1 MDKVSTVSEFL
12 ELGPAKLRSM
22 RIGVYDRS
30 PASEWLSRHHLLES
44 GVAYPIM
51 NPDPQQYPGEIIEK
65 DLAQGKIDAAIVWGP
80 IAGYF
85 ARRVKTPELVVLP
98 LKSEPGVRLDY
109 EMAMGV
115 RYGER
120 EWKQQVESLIDSHLS
135 DIQAIL
141 KDYGVPLVDASYGAP
156 KN

>member
-1 MDKVSTVSEFL
+1 V
-12 ELGPAKLRSM
+12 
-22 RIGVYDRS
+22 
-30 PASEWLSRHHLLES
+30 WLSQHQLVES
-44 GVAYPIM
+44 GVPYQMM

-65 DLAQGKIDAAIVWGP
+65 DLASGKLDAAIVWGP

-85 ARRVKTPELVVLP
+85 AQRVKTPQLVVLP
-98 LKSEPGVRLDY
+98 LKSEPGIRLDY

-115 RYGER
+115 RFGER
-120 EWKQQVESLIDSHLS
+120 EWKQQVEGLIESRKA

-141 KDYGVPLVDASYGAP
+141 KEYGVPLVDASYGAP